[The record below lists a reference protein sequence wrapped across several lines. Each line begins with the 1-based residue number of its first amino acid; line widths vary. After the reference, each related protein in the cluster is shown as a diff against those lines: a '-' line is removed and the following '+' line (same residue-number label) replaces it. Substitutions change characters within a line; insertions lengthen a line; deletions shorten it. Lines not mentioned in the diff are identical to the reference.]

1 MKRFLLFF
9 VLMLGFVSVT
19 FAQTG
24 KTSDVNYDNMIATF
38 AGFTGCVVL
47 LTEGIKAIFP
57 KMQGLATQ
65 IVSWLVGLVAT
76 MLLWW
81 LDAGFVEGVTWYI
94 ALLYGFGASLVSN
107 GIADTGLVQWIIGLI
122 SKKADSKE

>member
-24 KTSDVNYDNMIATF
+24 ETSDVNYDNMIAFF
-38 AGFTGCVVL
+38 ACFTGCVVL